1 MTNEQMETLL
11 EHMQD
16 EELQVRHVAQKEY
29 AHGDALGNFNRLAEQ
44 LHMDRKQVLWVYMQ
58 KHFDGILAY
67 INGFKSQRED
77 VRGRIKDA
85 RLYLALLR
93 GMIEEEEQHANA
105 GIGHESAETVGR

>member
-1 MTNEQMETLL
+1 MTNEQMKELL
-11 EHMQD
+11 ELMQD
-16 EELQVRHVAQKEY
+16 EELQVRHVAQQEY
-29 AHGDALGNFNRLAEQ
+29 AHDDALGNFNRLAAD
-44 LHMDRKQVLWVYMQ
+44 LGIDRKQVLWIYMK

-93 GMIEEEEQHANA
+93 GMIEEDE
-105 GIGHESAETVGR
+105 ISTTST

>member
-1 MTNEQMETLL
+1 M
-11 EHMQD
+11 
-16 EELQVRHVAQKEY
+16 LQYMLDTAICIYVIKNYPPKLRER
-29 AHGDALGNFNRLAEQ
+29 FNRLAEQ